1 MLWQRVVTAI
11 VLLLVLLPAMF
22 YPSAT
27 PLTALAI
34 VFIAAAT
41 WEWAR
46 LVGYRGAVPVV
57 CAVLLAVVCALAW
70 AGGML
75 GQPVVWMWRLMA
87 LVWVVGGAWLL
98 RGGTVSWSRL
108 PRGLRMGLGFLLLF
122 AAWLALAQAR
132 HIGVNFVL
140 SIMALVW
147 VADISAYFAGR
158 TWGGR
163 VVAGKL
169 APSISPGKTWEG
181 VAGAVVGVLLLG
193 LIWQWADG
201 YFQSGSPSLYSR
213 MLQVESWIMLPALV
227 GLVGMS
233 VVGDLVESL
242 LKRSAGVKDSSG
254 LLPGHGGVLDR
265 IDALLPAMP
274 LAMLLVTV

>member
-1 MLWQRVVTAI
+1 MLWQRVVTAV

-22 YPSAT
+22 YPSAA

-34 VFIAAAT
+34 VFIAAAA

-46 LVGYRGAVPVV
+46 LVGYGRAASVG
-57 CAVLLAVVCALAW
+57 CAAACALVCALTW
-70 AGGML
+70 AGGMVDR
-75 GQPVVWMWRLMA
+75 PVVWLWSLMA
-87 LVWVVGGAWLL
+87 CIWVVGGAWLL
-98 RGGTVSWSRL
+98 HGGTALWSRI
-108 PRGLRMGLGFLLLF
+108 PRAVRLVMGFLILV

-132 HIGVNFVL
+132 HVGVNFVL

-147 VADISAYFAGR
+147 AADISAYFAGR

-181 VAGAVVGVLLLG
+181 VAGAVVGVLLLV
-193 LIWQWADG
+193 LLWQWADG
-201 YFQSGSPSLYSR
+201 HFQSTAPSLYSR
-213 MLQVESWIMLPALV
+213 MLQSEHWFMLPALV

-242 LKRSAGVKDSSG
+242 LKRTAGVKDSSG

-274 LAMLLVTV
+274 LAMLLVSL

>member
-22 YPSAT
+22 YPSAA

-46 LVGYRGAVPVV
+46 LVGYRGAAPVACAAV
-57 CAVLLAVVCALAW
+57 CALVCLLAW
-70 AGGML
+70 AGGVVDR
-75 GQPVVWMWRLMA
+75 PAVWMWRLMA
-87 LVWVVGGAWLL
+87 LVWVLGGAWLL
-98 RGGTVSWSRL
+98 RGGMASWSRL
-108 PRGLRMGLGFLLLF
+108 PRAVRLGLGFLMLF

-163 VVAGKL
+163 LVAGKL
-169 APSISPGKTWEG
+169 APGISPGKTWEG

-193 LIWQWADG
+193 LVWQWADRH
-201 YFQSGSPSLYSR
+201 FLSASPSLYSR
-213 MLQVESWIMLPALV
+213 MLQTEHWIMLPALV

-274 LAMLLVTV
+274 LAMFLVTT

>member
-22 YPSAT
+22 YPSAA

-46 LVGYRGAVPVV
+46 LVGYRGAVPVA
-57 CAVLLAVVCALAW
+57 CAVVLALVCALAW

-75 GQPVVWMWRLMA
+75 DQPMLWMWRLMA
-87 LVWVVGGAWLL
+87 VVWVIGGAWLL
-98 RGGTVSWSRL
+98 RGGTAAWS
-108 PRGLRMGLGFLLLF
+108 GLAREVRMGLGFLALF

-158 TWGGR
+158 TWGNR
-163 VVAGKL
+163 FVAGKL

-193 LIWQWADG
+193 LVWQWADG
-201 YFQSGSPSLYSR
+201 HFQANSRSLYSR
-213 MLQVESWIMLPALV
+213 MLQAEHWIMLPALI

-242 LKRSAGVKDSSG
+242 LKRTSGVKDSSG

-274 LAMLLVTV
+274 LAMLLVTA

>member
-1 MLWQRVVTAI
+1 MLRQRVVTAI
-11 VLLLVLLPAMF
+11 VLLLLLLPAMF

-27 PLTALAI
+27 PLPALAI
-34 VFIAAAT
+34 VFVAAAT

-46 LVGYRGAVPVV
+46 LVGYRGAIPVV

-98 RGGTVSWSRL
+98 RGGAVSWSRL

-193 LIWQWADG
+193 LG
-201 YFQSGSPSLYSR
+201 RRLF
-213 MLQVESWIMLPALV
+213 
-227 GLVGMS
+227 S
-233 VVGDLVESL
+233 VWFAKPVQPHV
-242 LKRSAGVKDSSG
+242 AGRKLDHVAG
-254 LLPGHGGVLDR
+254 PGGTGRHECR
-265 IDALLPAMP
+265 R
-274 LAMLLVTV
+274 